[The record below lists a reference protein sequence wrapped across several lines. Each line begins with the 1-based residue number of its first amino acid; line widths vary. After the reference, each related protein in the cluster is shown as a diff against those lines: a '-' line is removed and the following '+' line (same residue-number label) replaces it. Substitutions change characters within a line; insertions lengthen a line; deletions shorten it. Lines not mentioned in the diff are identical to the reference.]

1 MRELQSE
8 FLYEVYA
15 DLDKPIDLGIT
26 PRGNRQI
33 YYIKGGSFKGPNIKG
48 DVLPGGGDWFLIRS
62 DGTAEMDVKAT
73 VRTDDGDLIYVCYT
87 GYLYAS
93 PDVWQKMMKEEPI
106 DPSEYYFRCTPY
118 YETSSQKYSWLNRIV
133 AVGIG
138 RLTETGVAFK
148 VYKIL

>member
-1 MRELQSE
+1 MTELQSE

-33 YYIKGGSFKGPNIKG
+33 YYIKGGSFKGPDIKG
-48 DVLPGGGDWFLIRS
+48 VVLPGGGDWFLIRS

-73 VRTDDGDLIYVCYT
+73 VRTDDGHLIYVCYD
-87 GYLYAS
+87 GYLHAS
-93 PDVWQKMMKEEPI
+93 PEVWQKMMKEEPV
-106 DPSEYYFRCTPY
+106 DPSEYYFRCKPY